1 MYCALIAMPESDD
14 NLNRRD
20 FIKSTTALVGSF
32 IGTLIAAPAIAYL
45 ISPARGQTEEVVWID
60 LGPLD
65 KYPPGVPTLR
75 EFTRTRVNGW
85 ERTAMAYGVFVVYQS
100 DTGARVFSN
109 ICTHLACHVLWH
121 PDIQNYVSPCHDGHF
136 DILGKNIGGPPPR
149 PLDEFVT
156 KLEAGNLS
164 IRLPPFKRTS

>member
-1 MYCALIAMPESDD
+1 MAEPVG

-20 FIKSTTALVGSF
+20 FIKSTTVLLGGF

-45 ISPARGQTEEVVWID
+45 ISPGLGKTEDSAWID

-85 ERTAMAYGVFVVYQS
+85 ERTAMAYGVFVVRQS

-109 ICTHLACHVLWH
+109 ICTHLACRVLWH
-121 PDIQNYVSPCHDGHF
+121 ADIRNYVSPCHDGHF
-136 DILGKNIGGPPPR
+136 DMLGKNISGPPPR

-164 IRLPPFKRTS
+164 IRLPPSKRSG